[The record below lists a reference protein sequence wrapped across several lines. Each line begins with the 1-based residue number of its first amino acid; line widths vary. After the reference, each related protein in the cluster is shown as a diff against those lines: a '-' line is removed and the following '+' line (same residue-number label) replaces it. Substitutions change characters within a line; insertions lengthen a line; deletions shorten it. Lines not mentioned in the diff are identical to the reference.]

1 MTDSVVEN
9 WVSTTEAVAALGIS
23 ERSIRRHAAAGKIK
37 SNRVGKSVYY
47 DLSSWIQGN
56 LEKIEAEDA
65 LTTSPYVAVIFTPQ
79 NETIVRGQ
87 AVGRQTPSTTW
98 MLKAVRSPQ
107 SDGGCSVHFPLVTLC
122 LGSNVTERI
131 PNGGLITGEKWD
143 QIKCQPQAQK
153 QLENNILNV
162 FYPQEDSLHYE
173 GSFRA
178 YSVSDSLELVSNTFG
193 LFDLDRWSMS
203 EDRPIVK
210 SAITAQR
217 SEIEQQ
223 LEFNR
228 TNVISAS
235 DRHRRIFKAK

>member
-1 MTDSVVEN
+1 MTDTVVEN
-9 WVSTTEAVAALGIS
+9 WVTTTEAVAALGLS
-23 ERSIRRHAAAGKIK
+23 ERSIRRYASTGKIK

-87 AVGRQTPSTTW
+87 PVGRMTPLFCW

-107 SDGGCSVHFPLVTLC
+107 SDGGCSVHFPLVSIC
-122 LGSNVTERI
+122 IGSNVQERI

-143 QIKCQPQAQK
+143 QIKCQPPAQK
-153 QLENNILNV
+153 QLENNVLKV

-173 GSFRA
+173 ASFRA
-178 YSVSDSLELVSNTFG
+178 YSVSDALELVANTFG
-193 LFDLDRWSMS
+193 LFDLDRWSTS

-210 SAITAQR
+210 SAIAEQR
-217 SEIEQQ
+217 AEIEQQ

-228 TNVISAS
+228 TTVIDAS
-235 DRHRRIFKAK
+235 DRRRIFRAR